1 MTHQWLITYQWR
13 NNYVMTHALLGDP
26 SNSFQVPTVFSNP
39 FLTHLG
45 TTNAYTKI
53 TKSCRRKNHDV
64 TIINTYLVV
73 IYCNNLKYNHKKT
86 IKFNQFHK
94 NVIFEIRI
102 WDFCLLDVKHSFRY
116 HSRRVLDVFC
126 TFSNRKWNFVTCPKT
141 GLSYNWS
148 TPD

>member
-1 MTHQWLITYQWR
+1 MTSQWRNKPPVKFKVLVQHQATSLWSFPTTRTESSIMSHLPMTHQWLITYQWR

-73 IYCNNLKYNHKKT
+73 IYCNNLKYNHKK
-86 IKFNQFHK
+86 NHK
-94 NVIFEIRI
+94 V
-102 WDFCLLDVKHSFRY
+102 
-116 HSRRVLDVFC
+116 
-126 TFSNRKWNFVTCPKT
+126 
-141 GLSYNWS
+141 
-148 TPD
+148 